1 LTQDVEL
8 VGEVLWV
15 VSSEVKIGVISDDV
29 NIAAS
34 ERDQVPEIKV
44 DEAIGIHEEL
54 GIRNFVV
61 YQPSAIVFVL
71 NSEGCSIVES
81 TTSNSFFGP
90 LVELRWVCEKFKG
103 LGGILAK
110 GLIESGEVSCLALT
124 GTCGSDV

>member
-15 VSSEVKIGVISDDV
+15 VGSEVKIGVISDDV
-29 NIAAS
+29 NIAGS

-54 GIRNFVV
+54 GIRNFIV
-61 YQPSAIVFVL
+61 YQRSAIVLVL
-71 NSEGCSIVES
+71 NSEGCNIVES

-90 LVELRWVCEKFKG
+90 LVKLRWVCEKFKG
-103 LGGILAK
+103 LEAYSPK
-110 GLIESGEVSCLALT
+110 VSLK
-124 GTCGSDV
+124 VEK